1 VPLLPASLIE
11 PLWAEFA
18 ALIGAEECPEFSPS
32 HPWGCHRRRVPDR
45 VVFDRVIAA
54 LVHSSGYERLAL
66 VFRSFL
72 ALSLIRGPRGHAG
85 DV

>member
-32 HPWGCHRRRVPDR
+32 HPW
-45 VVFDRVIAA
+45 VVI
-54 LVHSSGYERLAL
+54 G
-66 VFRSFL
+66 
-72 ALSLIRGPRGHAG
+72 AG
-85 DV
+85 FPTGWCSTV